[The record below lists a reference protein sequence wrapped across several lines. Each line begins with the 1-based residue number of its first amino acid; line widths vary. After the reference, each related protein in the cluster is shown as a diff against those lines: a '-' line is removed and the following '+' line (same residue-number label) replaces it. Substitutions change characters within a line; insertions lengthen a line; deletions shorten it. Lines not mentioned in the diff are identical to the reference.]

1 MLSLP
6 ASVRV
11 SVVTPGLSAGDPA
24 HGGPELLTL
33 PALFLLAPGD
43 HLSAAAAE
51 LGAGLVTT
59 GATFVAAVVPAVAA
73 TPLSRGSRRPPRPTL
88 ILPGFFALTV
98 GSLGTRGLTALAGG
112 HVVDGL
118 TGLPE
123 LVPVVA
129 ALAVGPGLGAAL
141 VPDRSGRGE
150 PPGQPN

>member
-1 MLSLP
+1 M
-6 ASVRV
+6 
-11 SVVTPGLSAGDPA
+11 
-24 HGGPELLTL
+24 
-33 PALFLLAPGD
+33 
-43 HLSAAAAE
+43 
-51 LGAGLVTT
+51 TT

-73 TPLSRGSRRPPRPTL
+73 TPLSQGPRRPPRPIL

-98 GSLGTRGLTALAGG
+98 GSLGTRGLTTLAGG

-123 LVPVVA
+123 LVPVVT